1 MQILQQNLFF
11 FCRRILCKTK
21 VIRHNTMIF
30 LVFVYYSQINNQV
43 ILSSFHFQFSNIIH
57 IIYMKEIGKFFQYYV
72 FHNVRYLVAVALREI
87 LPCFNLFII
96 FNLTFSF
103 SLLHKPEDKKTRNRE
118 KKALMSKLIQKY
130 CQKFWFGRRPIY
142 LVSKIFSIRSF

>member
-1 MQILQQNLFF
+1 
-11 FCRRILCKTK
+11 
-21 VIRHNTMIF
+21 
-30 LVFVYYSQINNQV
+30 
-43 ILSSFHFQFSNIIH
+43 
-57 IIYMKEIGKFFQYYV
+57 MKEIGKFFQYYV

-130 CQKFWFGRRPIY
+130 CQKIWFGRRPIY